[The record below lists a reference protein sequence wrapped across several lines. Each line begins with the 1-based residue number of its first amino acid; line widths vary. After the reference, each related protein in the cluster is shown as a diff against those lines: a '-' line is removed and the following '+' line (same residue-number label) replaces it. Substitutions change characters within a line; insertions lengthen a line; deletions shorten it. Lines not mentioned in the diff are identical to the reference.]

1 MTPDLFSYRDSYP
14 GRPGFKEA
22 DTSHKAAVSMKDAAP
37 LLQRRCL
44 EALRGA
50 ADGLTADQIA
60 AAIGETI
67 LSVRPRVTELLRD
80 GRVRDSGQR
89 RKNDSG
95 RSAKVWV
102 LA

>member
-1 MTPDLFSYRDSYP
+1 MPPDLFNYRPAEPAAP
-14 GRPGFKEA
+14 GYKDLDTARRAA
-22 DTSHKAAVSMKDAAP
+22 DSMKDRAP

-44 EALRGA
+44 DALRA
-50 ADGLTADQIA
+50 APGGLTADQIA
-60 AAIGETI
+60 AQIGETI

-89 RKNDSG
+89 RQNESG

-102 LA
+102 IA

>member
-1 MTPDLFSYRDSYP
+1 MTPDLFNYRPAYP
-14 GRPGFKEA
+14 AAPGFKEG
-22 DTSHKAAVSMKDAAP
+22 DTSRKAADSMKDGAP

-44 EALRGA
+44 AALRA
-50 ADGLTADQIA
+50 APGGLTDDQIA
-60 AAIGETI
+60 AQIGETI

-89 RKNDSG
+89 RKNESG

-102 LA
+102 IA

>member
-1 MTPDLFSYRDSYP
+1 MTPDLFSYRDAYP
-14 GRPGFKEA
+14 ARPGFKEG
-22 DTSHKAAVSMKDAAP
+22 DTSRKAADSMREGAP
-37 LLQRRCL
+37 MLQRRCL
-44 EALRGA
+44 DALRA
-50 ADGLTADQIA
+50 APGGLTADQIA
-60 AAIGETI
+60 ANIGETI

-102 LA
+102 IA

>member
-1 MTPDLFSYRDSYP
+1 MTPDLFSYRPYP
-14 GRPGFKEA
+14 GQPGYKDG
-22 DTSHKAAVSMKDAAP
+22 DTSRKAAASMESAAP

-44 EALRGA
+44 AALREA
-50 ADGLTADQIA
+50 PDGLTADQIA
-60 AAIGETI
+60 AWIGETI

-80 GRVRDSGQR
+80 GKIRDSGQR

>member
-1 MTPDLFSYRDSYP
+1 MMDLFSYRPAYP
-14 GRPGFKEA
+14 GQPGFKDR
-22 DTSHKAAVSMKDAAP
+22 DTSRKAAASMSDAAP

-44 EALRGA
+44 AALRA
-50 ADGLTADQIA
+50 APDGLTADQIA
-60 AAIGETI
+60 AQIGETI

-102 LA
+102 IA